1 MHNKKNSSKTMQ
13 GVIVGFRYAT
23 TRWLAL
29 SGLSLISFILILKDL
44 SFLRT
49 LVVRFYHRKKQ
60 QHTISTHAY
69 MIHTPAMHQHISN
82 KEYQKQTCIGHITRN
97 HFYTRIN
104 TLSKSK
110 IFPNSKQALCTKQT
124 SCRHQY
130 ESKHSI
136 QHTTR

>member
-1 MHNKKNSSKTMQ
+1 MHSSKSKSRMMHSA
-13 GVIVGFRYAT
+13 VIGFRYESN
-23 TRWLAL
+23 RWLAL
-29 SGLSLISFILILKDL
+29 SGLSPISFLLILKDL

-49 LVVRFYHRKKQ
+49 LVVRFYRRKKK

-69 MIHTPAMHQHISN
+69 MIHTPAMQQHISN

-124 SCRHQY
+124 PCRHQY